1 MEHKAEVLLQNPE
14 KIGKMKLLLIL
25 ISILSFAG
33 YLFSQEPEV
42 VLSID
47 PVSADVGEILTI
59 TIRSNVQG
67 EVEIDNLPSSFVHG
81 YDVMNGMEQEMDYN
95 TGQVITYFYVS
106 QTGAIGKKGKYT
118 IGPAYVKKG
127 NKAYKSNSVVVN
139 IGEKAKMST
148 ADATAAQLKD
158 PAFGIIQTNKKT
170 IYEGEP
176 IVVSAKI
183 FSHFEPTHLEG
194 YRTYEVPGTVDK
206 NELGNAKRIVV
217 DKEYFKNQEFF
228 TFEYDKNVL
237 FPSGTG
243 QFKISPYTMKLNQNY
258 KGFQFNSNHAVI
270 EIMPLPADPPS
281 DFIGAVGHFTIERE
295 IEIIELNQGDVFKML
310 IRVIGS
316 GNLQNIVEPSPN
328 LPKGFIVYGD
338 PEVKEEYVYN
348 SHGTEGEISYK
359 YNVQV
364 NKSGVSTLPAT
375 TISFFDPN
383 KEKYVSV
390 GTDSIEI
397 KVKKDKNFI
406 AEVEEENTIEELNT
420 KDFMRKS
427 KTVGDDSSFFGSTL
441 FWTGLSL
448 PFFASLFFLFIAKKR
463 EKGAD
468 VIEKKQ
474 IAKKKIQQVSM
485 DIASLEKGISTTD
498 ANDYFNQIERTLKTA
513 LEVKAQKNNLMSK
526 QELFSSLENIV
537 DNSILNKS
545 KEIFSK
551 CDQFRYGFPTDDASK
566 QLVFDDLQSVLK
578 ALKA

>member
-1 MEHKAEVLLQNPE
+1 M
-14 KIGKMKLLLIL
+14 
-25 ISILSFAG
+25 
-33 YLFSQEPEV
+33 
-42 VLSID
+42 SID

-139 IGEKAKMST
+139 IGEKAKTST

-206 NELGNAKRIVV
+206 NELGNVKRIVV

-258 KGFQFNSNHAVI
+258 KGFQFNSNHAII

-281 DFIGAVGHFTIERE
+281 DFIGAVGYFTIERE
-295 IEIIELNQGDVFKML
+295 VEVIDLNQGDVFKML
-310 IRVIGS
+310 IRIIGS

-364 NKSGVSTLPAT
+364 NKPGVSTLPAT

-383 KEKYVSV
+383 KEKYVTV
-390 GTDSIEI
+390 GTESIEI

-427 KTVGDDSSFFGSTL
+427 KTVEDDSSFFGSTL
-441 FWTGLSL
+441 FWTGVTL
-448 PFFASLFFLFIAKKR
+448 PFFASLFFLFIARKR

-468 VIEKKQ
+468 IIETKQ
-474 IAKKKIQQVSM
+474 ITKKKTQQVSI
-485 DIASLEKGISTTD
+485 DLASLEKGITTTD
-498 ANDYFNQIERTLKTA
+498 ANEYFNQIERTLKTA
-513 LEVKAQKNNLMSK
+513 LEVKAQKNNTLSK
-526 QELFSSLENIV
+526 QELFNSLENKI
-537 DNSILNKS
+537 DISILTKS
-545 KEIFSK
+545 KEIFAK
-551 CDQFRYGFPTDDASK
+551 CDQFRYGFPTDEASK